1 MKLRSIRL
9 RLVVVNALALAL
21 ALAAAAWGL
30 ALLFDRHAERVAL
43 SALAARADALTSA
56 LERDPGG
63 TLRFLAPSGDPA
75 YQQPLSGHYWQVSF
89 DGRLL
94 RSRSLWDYVLPLP
107 EEAPS
112 PARTGRPLTLPGPQ
126 GEALLVLDR
135 TVQIGPG
142 AEAARVRI
150 SVAQDR
156 AELSRAQQSFLREL
170 APFLAMLALA
180 LVAAGA
186 VQVTLGLRPLAA
198 IGSKSVRSPRAG
210 SGGSGPT
217 CRRRSCLLPARST
230 PSSRPASR
238 SWSGRGAARE
248 TSRTG

>member
-1 MKLRSIRL
+1 VKLRSIRL

-107 EEAPS
+107 EDAPS

-135 TVQIGPG
+135 TVQIGP
-142 AEAARVRI
+142 ARTRPGCGSPWRRI
-150 SVAQDR
+150 
-156 AELSRAQQSFLREL
+156 
-170 APFLAMLALA
+170 APNF
-180 LVAAGA
+180 
-186 VQVTLGLRPLAA
+186 
-198 IGSKSVRSPRAG
+198 
-210 SGGSGPT
+210 
-217 CRRRSCLLPARST
+217 PARSS
-230 PSSRPASR
+230 PSCANWPRSLRCWRWRWSRP
-238 SWSGRGAARE
+238 GRCR
-248 TSRTG
+248 